1 MAEAKKCDRC
11 GEFYDL
17 YTDMKFNRLV
27 LTKETKLNRPV
38 VTEDYDLCLS
48 CATMLEEWLNV
59 KGEKNGT
66 V

>member
-1 MAEAKKCDRC
+1 MAIARKCDRC

-17 YTDMKFNRLV
+17 YIDTKFNGLV
-27 LTKETKLNRPV
+27 LTKETKINRPV
-38 VTEDYDLCLS
+38 VEKGYDLCLS
-48 CATMLEEWLNV
+48 YATMLEEWLNV